1 MNDNEKNVVTL
12 KLRFHKDREEEYS
25 VYRFLKSSGQS
36 VTKTVISCVDV
47 YRNIQSEHEREE
59 RFINRVEE
67 VIQDNLKALI
77 PLMKLLSITQ
87 SIAVPVQPQESDVDP
102 ISEEEKIG
110 QMQDFLNSLRRTIL
124 TPKRDRNKSCCPR
137 FSS

>member
-47 YRNIQSEHEREE
+47 YRNIQSEHEQEE

-87 SIAVPVQPQESDVDP
+87 SIAVPVQPQESDVDA

-110 QMQDFLNSLRRTIL
+110 QMQDFLNSFEEDDSDTEERQE
-124 TPKRDRNKSCCPR
+124 
-137 FSS
+137 

>member
-47 YRNIQSEHEREE
+47 YQNIQSEHEREE

-77 PLMKLLSITQ
+77 PLMKLLSISQ
-87 SIAVPVQPQESDVDP
+87 SIAVPVQPEDTDVDP
-102 ISEEEKIG
+102 IPEEEKIG
-110 QMQDFLNSLRRTIL
+110 QMQDFLNSFEEDDSDTEERQE
-124 TPKRDRNKSCCPR
+124 
-137 FSS
+137 

>member
-36 VTKTVISCVDV
+36 GTKTVISCVDA

-110 QMQDFLNSLRRTIL
+110 QMQDFLNSFEEDDSDTEERQE
-124 TPKRDRNKSCCPR
+124 
-137 FSS
+137 

>member
-25 VYRFLKSSGQS
+25 VYRFLKNSGQS

-77 PLMKLLSITQ
+77 PLMKLLSISQ

-110 QMQDFLNSLRRTIL
+110 QMQDFLNSFEEDDSDTEERQE
-124 TPKRDRNKSCCPR
+124 
-137 FSS
+137 

>member
-12 KLRFHKDREEEYS
+12 KLRFHKDRDEEYS

-87 SIAVPVQPQESDVDP
+87 SIAVPIQPQESDVDP

-110 QMQDFLNSLRRTIL
+110 QMQDFLNSFEEDDSDTE
-124 TPKRDRNKSCCPR
+124 KRQE
-137 FSS
+137 

>member
-12 KLRFHKDREEEYS
+12 KLRFHKDRDEEYS

-110 QMQDFLNSLRRTIL
+110 QMQDFLNSFEEDDSDTEERQE
-124 TPKRDRNKSCCPR
+124 
-137 FSS
+137 

>member
-1 MNDNEKNVVTL
+1 MNDNDKNVVTL
-12 KLRFHKDREEEYS
+12 KLRFHKDRDEEYS

-110 QMQDFLNSLRRTIL
+110 QMQDFLNSFEEDDSDTEERQE
-124 TPKRDRNKSCCPR
+124 
-137 FSS
+137 

>member
-1 MNDNEKNVVTL
+1 MNDNEKNIVTL

-47 YRNIQSEHEREE
+47 YRNTQSEHEREE

-77 PLMKLLSITQ
+77 PLMKLLSISQ
-87 SIAVPVQPQESDVDP
+87 SIAVPVQPEDADVDP

-110 QMQDFLNSLRRTIL
+110 QMQDFLNSFEEDDSDTE
-124 TPKRDRNKSCCPR
+124 KSQE
-137 FSS
+137 

>member
-77 PLMKLLSITQ
+77 PLMKLLSISQ
-87 SIAVPVQPQESDVDP
+87 SIAVPVQPEESDVDP

-110 QMQDFLNSLRRTIL
+110 QMQDFLNSFEEDDSDTEERQE
-124 TPKRDRNKSCCPR
+124 
-137 FSS
+137 

>member
-12 KLRFHKDREEEYS
+12 KLRFHKDREEEYN

-110 QMQDFLNSLRRTIL
+110 QMQDFLNSFEEDDSDTEERQE
-124 TPKRDRNKSCCPR
+124 
-137 FSS
+137 

>member
-102 ISEEEKIG
+102 ISEEEKIE
-110 QMQDFLNSLRRTIL
+110 QMQDFLNSFEEDDSDTKERQE
-124 TPKRDRNKSCCPR
+124 
-137 FSS
+137 

>member
-47 YRNIQSEHEREE
+47 YRNIQSEQEREE

-87 SIAVPVQPQESDVDP
+87 SIAVPVQPEEAYVDP
-102 ISEEEKIG
+102 ISEKEKIG
-110 QMQDFLNSLRRTIL
+110 QMQDFLNSFEEDDSDTE
-124 TPKRDRNKSCCPR
+124 KSQE
-137 FSS
+137 

>member
-12 KLRFHKDREEEYS
+12 KLRFHKDRDEEYS

-102 ISEEEKIG
+102 ISEEEKIE
-110 QMQDFLNSLRRTIL
+110 QMQDFLNSFEEDDSDTEERQE
-124 TPKRDRNKSCCPR
+124 
-137 FSS
+137 

>member
-77 PLMKLLSITQ
+77 PLMKLLTITQ
-87 SIAVPVQPQESDVDP
+87 SIAVPVQPEEAYVDP

-110 QMQDFLNSLRRTIL
+110 QMQDFLNSFEEDDSDTEERQE
-124 TPKRDRNKSCCPR
+124 
-137 FSS
+137 

>member
-12 KLRFHKDREEEYS
+12 KLRFHKDRDEEYS

-67 VIQDNLKALI
+67 VIQDNLKTLI

-87 SIAVPVQPQESDVDP
+87 SIAVPVQAQEANVDP

-110 QMQDFLNSLRRTIL
+110 QMQDFLNSFEEDDSDTE
-124 TPKRDRNKSCCPR
+124 KSQE
-137 FSS
+137 

>member
-47 YRNIQSEHEREE
+47 YQNIQSEHEREE

-110 QMQDFLNSLRRTIL
+110 QMQDFLNSFEEDDSDTEERQE
-124 TPKRDRNKSCCPR
+124 
-137 FSS
+137 

>member
-59 RFINRVEE
+59 RFINRAEE

-110 QMQDFLNSLRRTIL
+110 QMQDFLNSFEEDDSDTEERQE
-124 TPKRDRNKSCCPR
+124 
-137 FSS
+137 

>member
-12 KLRFHKDREEEYS
+12 KLRFHKDRDEEYS

-110 QMQDFLNSLRRTIL
+110 QMQDFLNSFEEDDSDTE
-124 TPKRDRNKSCCPR
+124 KRQE
-137 FSS
+137 

>member
-1 MNDNEKNVVTL
+1 MNDNDKNVVTL

-77 PLMKLLSITQ
+77 PLMKLLSISQ
-87 SIAVPVQPQESDVDP
+87 SIAVPVYPEDADVDP

-110 QMQDFLNSLRRTIL
+110 QMQDFLNSFEEDDSDTEERQE
-124 TPKRDRNKSCCPR
+124 
-137 FSS
+137 

>member
-47 YRNIQSEHEREE
+47 YQNTQSEHEREE
-59 RFINRVEE
+59 RFIHRVEE

-102 ISEEEKIG
+102 IFEEEKIG
-110 QMQDFLNSLRRTIL
+110 QMQDFLNSFEEDDSDTEERQE
-124 TPKRDRNKSCCPR
+124 
-137 FSS
+137 

>member
-12 KLRFHKDREEEYS
+12 KLRFHKDRDEEYS

-47 YRNIQSEHEREE
+47 YRNIQSEQEREE
-59 RFINRVEE
+59 RFINRVED

-87 SIAVPVQPQESDVDP
+87 SIAVPVQPEEAYVDP

-110 QMQDFLNSLRRTIL
+110 QMQDFLNSFEEDDSDTEERQE
-124 TPKRDRNKSCCPR
+124 
-137 FSS
+137 

>member
-67 VIQDNLKALI
+67 VIQGNLKALI

-87 SIAVPVQPQESDVDP
+87 SIAVPVQAQEADVDP

-110 QMQDFLNSLRRTIL
+110 QMQDFLNSFEEDDSDTEERQE
-124 TPKRDRNKSCCPR
+124 
-137 FSS
+137 

>member
-12 KLRFHKDREEEYS
+12 KLRFHKDRDEEYS

-77 PLMKLLSITQ
+77 PLMKLLTITQ
-87 SIAVPVQPQESDVDP
+87 SIAVPVQPEEADVDP

-110 QMQDFLNSLRRTIL
+110 QMQDFLNSFEEDDSDTEERQE
-124 TPKRDRNKSCCPR
+124 
-137 FSS
+137 

>member
-12 KLRFHKDREEEYS
+12 KLRFHKDRDEEYS

-87 SIAVPVQPQESDVDP
+87 SIAVPVQPQEAEFNS
-102 ISEEEKIG
+102 ISEEDKIG
-110 QMQDFLNSLRRTIL
+110 QMQDFLNSFEEDDSDTEERQE
-124 TPKRDRNKSCCPR
+124 
-137 FSS
+137 

>member
-47 YRNIQSEHEREE
+47 YRNIQSEQEREE
-59 RFINRVEE
+59 RFINRVED

-110 QMQDFLNSLRRTIL
+110 QMQDFLNSFEEDDSDTEERQE
-124 TPKRDRNKSCCPR
+124 
-137 FSS
+137 

>member
-77 PLMKLLSITQ
+77 PLMKLLSISQ
-87 SIAVPVQPQESDVDP
+87 SIAVPVQAQEAEFNS

-110 QMQDFLNSLRRTIL
+110 QMQDFLNSFEEDDSDTE
-124 TPKRDRNKSCCPR
+124 KSQE
-137 FSS
+137 

>member
-12 KLRFHKDREEEYS
+12 KLRFHKDRDEEYS

-47 YRNIQSEHEREE
+47 YRNIQSEYEREE

-87 SIAVPVQPQESDVDP
+87 SIAVPIQPQESDVDP

-110 QMQDFLNSLRRTIL
+110 QMQDFLNSFEEDDSDTEERQE
-124 TPKRDRNKSCCPR
+124 
-137 FSS
+137 

>member
-12 KLRFHKDREEEYS
+12 KLRFHKDREEEYC

-47 YRNIQSEHEREE
+47 YRNIQSEQEREE

-67 VIQDNLKALI
+67 VIQDNLKTLI

-87 SIAVPVQPQESDVDP
+87 SIAVPVQPEEAYVDP

-110 QMQDFLNSLRRTIL
+110 QMQVFLNSFEEDDSDTE
-124 TPKRDRNKSCCPR
+124 KRQE
-137 FSS
+137 

>member
-59 RFINRVEE
+59 RFINRAEE

-110 QMQDFLNSLRRTIL
+110 QMQDFLNSFEEDDSDTE
-124 TPKRDRNKSCCPR
+124 KRQE
-137 FSS
+137 

>member
-87 SIAVPVQPQESDVDP
+87 SIAVPVQPEEADVDP

-110 QMQDFLNSLRRTIL
+110 QMQDFLNSFEEDDSDTE
-124 TPKRDRNKSCCPR
+124 KSQE
-137 FSS
+137 

>member
-12 KLRFHKDREEEYS
+12 KLRFHKDRDEEYS

-59 RFINRVEE
+59 RVINRVEE

-87 SIAVPVQPQESDVDP
+87 SIAVPVQPQESDSDP
-102 ISEEEKIG
+102 ISEEEKIE
-110 QMQDFLNSLRRTIL
+110 QMQDFLNSFEEDDSDTKERQE
-124 TPKRDRNKSCCPR
+124 
-137 FSS
+137 

>member
-87 SIAVPVQPQESDVDP
+87 SIAVPVQPEEAYVDP

-110 QMQDFLNSLRRTIL
+110 QMQDFLNSFEEDDSATEERQE
-124 TPKRDRNKSCCPR
+124 
-137 FSS
+137 

>member
-47 YRNIQSEHEREE
+47 YRNIQSEQEREE

-87 SIAVPVQPQESDVDP
+87 SIAVPIQPQESDVDP

-110 QMQDFLNSLRRTIL
+110 QMQDFLNSFEEDDSDTE
-124 TPKRDRNKSCCPR
+124 KSQE
-137 FSS
+137 

>member
-1 MNDNEKNVVTL
+1 MNDNEKKVVTL

-77 PLMKLLSITQ
+77 PLMKLLSISQ
-87 SIAVPVQPQESDVDP
+87 SIAVPVQPEDADVDP

-110 QMQDFLNSLRRTIL
+110 QMQDFLNSFEEDDSDTEERQE
-124 TPKRDRNKSCCPR
+124 
-137 FSS
+137 

>member
-12 KLRFHKDREEEYS
+12 KLRFHKDRDEEYS

-47 YRNIQSEHEREE
+47 YQNIQSEHEREE

-77 PLMKLLSITQ
+77 PLMKLLSISQ
-87 SIAVPVQPQESDVDP
+87 SIAVPVQPEESDVDP

-110 QMQDFLNSLRRTIL
+110 QMQDFLNSFEEDDSDTEERQE
-124 TPKRDRNKSCCPR
+124 
-137 FSS
+137 

>member
-77 PLMKLLSITQ
+77 PLMKLLSISQ
-87 SIAVPVQPQESDVDP
+87 SIAVPVQPEDADVDP

-110 QMQDFLNSLRRTIL
+110 QMQDFLNSFEEDDSDTEERQE
-124 TPKRDRNKSCCPR
+124 
-137 FSS
+137 

>member
-110 QMQDFLNSLRRTIL
+110 QMQDFLNSFEEDDSDTDERQE
-124 TPKRDRNKSCCPR
+124 
-137 FSS
+137 

>member
-1 MNDNEKNVVTL
+1 MNDNEKNIVTL
-12 KLRFHKDREEEYS
+12 KLRFHKDRDEEYS

-110 QMQDFLNSLRRTIL
+110 QMQDFLNSFEEDDSDTE
-124 TPKRDRNKSCCPR
+124 KSQE
-137 FSS
+137 